1 MTPMDPILVVAAT
14 RQELTLAIRSLGARE
29 HGGAGRRPTWLG
41 KVGALP
47 VILAVTGIGKVN
59 TAAALAALFEN
70 FIPRLVINTG
80 CAGAYT
86 AGGLRVGDL
95 AVASAEI
102 SGDEGVLTP
111 RGWEG
116 LDLIGIPAVERN
128 GVRYFNEFPLSLH
141 PAEQAVRLAT
151 ALGIPIR
158 RGKFV
163 TVSTC
168 SGTTAR
174 GDELASRFDAICEN
188 MEGAAMA
195 QVALDYGVDCLEV
208 RGISNMVE
216 DRDLS
221 RWNLPLAVEKAQ
233 RFVLKYLETCG
244 EEQ

>member
-1 MTPMDPILVVAAT
+1 MEPILIIAAT
-14 RQELTLAIRSLGARE
+14 RQELTLLIRSLGARE
-29 HGGAGRRPTWLG
+29 RGGAGRRPTWLG

-59 TAAALAALFEN
+59 TAAALAVLFEN

-86 AGGLRVGDL
+86 SSGLRVGDL
-95 AVASAEI
+95 AVASAEV

-111 RGWEG
+111 LGWES
-116 LDLIGIPAVERN
+116 LELIGIPALERK
-128 GVRYFNEFPLSLH
+128 GVRYFNEFPLSHH
-141 PAEQAVRLAT
+141 PAEQAVQLAT

-158 RGKFV
+158 RGRFV

-168 SGTTAR
+168 SGTTVR

-221 RWNLPLAVEKAQ
+221 RWNLPAAVEKAQ
-233 RFVLKYLETCG
+233 RFILKLLESYG
-244 EEQ
+244 EDQ